1 MREEEKK
8 KKGAFFIVGG
18 DSFFGERTHWRKERE
33 KGVFFWGIPGL
44 S

>member
-1 MREEEKK
+1 MREEEKREE
-8 KKGAFFIVGG
+8 FFLLWEEIL
-18 DSFFGERTHWRKERE
+18 FFGERTHWRKERE